1 MNRLWIRFLAAL
13 ACAALLV
20 AENTATD
27 AAENGITSVSVA
39 INKAGRQ
46 RMLVQRMAKA
56 WVMIG
61 LGVQP
66 QRGQAI
72 LDESLA
78 RFEAQ
83 LAELKGFVP
92 NEDAR
97 QAITKLER
105 EWQDYRA
112 ALRALPGKPAAQA
125 VYDHSELA
133 QEAAHRLTLAYEK
146 ASGAPADR
154 LVNVAGRQRMLSQ
167 RLAKFWLFQ
176 AWDVNTVAAR
186 MEMDFARAEFS
197 SGMHQLYGAA
207 GTSAEIGRAVEQ
219 LDRDWIAYR
228 GVLVESRDAATMRR
242 TAPEV
247 VELSERVL
255 ATAER
260 LVALHESQAGAR

>member
-1 MNRLWIRFLAAL
+1 MRFFVGMG
-13 ACAALLV
+13 CVALLL
-20 AENTATD
+20 AGATAN
-27 AAENGITSVSVA
+27 AADSETTSVSVA

-66 QRGQAI
+66 ERGQTI
-72 LDESLA
+72 LDESLS

-83 LAELKGFVP
+83 LAELQGFAP
-92 NEDAR
+92 NEDTR
-97 QAITKLER
+97 QALTKLER

-112 ALRALPGKPAAQA
+112 ALRAAPGRQDAQA
-125 VYDHSELA
+125 VYDHSELT
-133 QEAAHRLTLAYEK
+133 QEAAHRLTLTYERV
-146 ASGAPADR
+146 SGAPADR
-154 LVNVAGRQRMLSQ
+154 LVNIAGRQRMLSQ
-167 RLAKFWLFQ
+167 RLAKFWLFL
-176 AWDVNTVAAR
+176 AWDVNTIAAR
-186 MEMDFARAEFS
+186 MEMNFARAEFA
-197 SGMHQLYGAA
+197 SGMNQLYGTAS
-207 GTSAEIGRAVEQ
+207 TSPEIGRAVEQ

-228 GVLVESRDAATMRR
+228 SALVERRDIAIMRR
-242 TAPEV
+242 AAPEV